1 MTVTVAMPFYGAA
14 EFVECAVRSV
24 LAQTHRDLR
33 LVVVGDG
40 QEPPLAKVHDSR
52 LVVYTLPENRGTYF
66 GFQLILQ
73 ASPDA
78 WHAPHGAD
86 DWTDPEHLE
95 SLLALDLNAV
105 AVRTTW
111 VHNGDKATV
120 TSIGSEGWHVGVFS
134 SERLQAIGGYDPS
147 SRLSQDTNVLKL
159 LDMTGGYHRHGA
171 ANPTYHIRKHLG
183 SLTMAITTGMSSKA
197 RRRQRAHDQRIRS
210 HVRVM
215 CRSRDWSGI
224 SAYRQSMVPLPIQA
238 ELGEHV
244 ERLREML

>member
-1 MTVTVAMPFYGAA
+1 MPFYGGP

-24 LAQTHRDLR
+24 LAQTQRDLR
-33 LVVVGDG
+33 LVVIGDG
-40 QEPPLAKVHDSR
+40 QEPPLGKVRDSR
-52 LVVYTLPENRGTYF
+52 LVVYTLPENWGTYF

-95 SLLALDLNAV
+95 SLLALNLTAV
-105 AVRTTW
+105 ALRTTW
-111 VHNGDKATV
+111 VHDGDKATL

-134 SERLQAIGGYDPS
+134 SERLKAIGGYDPS
-147 SRLSQDTNVLKL
+147 ARLSQDSNVLKL

-171 ANPTYHIRKHLG
+171 SNPTYHIRKRLD
-183 SLTMAITTGMSSKA
+183 SLTMAYTTGMTSQA
-197 RRRQRAHDQRIRS
+197 RRRQRAHDAQIRS
-210 HVRVM
+210 KVRVM
-215 CRSRDWSGI
+215 CRAGNVAGVR
-224 SAYRQSMVPLPIQA
+224 AYRESMIPLPIQA